1 MRLDHVAIYTNDLER
16 LKHFYTTYFDA
27 HAGQL
32 YDNAAKGFR
41 SYFLEFVSESSR
53 SATTSSPM
61 VLKSP
66 VKQSRSPIWPSPSD
80 RNLWSMSYA
89 ALTSRGYTV
98 VGQPRTTGDGY
109 YESVVLDP
117 DGNRHLSPHRQSSFL
132 ALNSLCVCLF
142 LGWRKKE

>member
-1 MRLDHVAIYTNDLER
+1 MQRDDIKPNGTEKPRETIGLTHLALSVGSKSVVDELTRRLQAD
-16 LKHFYTTYFDA
+16 
-27 HAGQL
+27 
-32 YDNAAKGFR
+32 
-41 SYFLEFVSESSR
+41 
-53 SATTSSPM
+53 
-61 VLKSP
+61 
-66 VKQSRSPIWPSPSD
+66 
-80 RNLWSMSYA
+80 
-89 ALTSRGYTV
+89 GYTV